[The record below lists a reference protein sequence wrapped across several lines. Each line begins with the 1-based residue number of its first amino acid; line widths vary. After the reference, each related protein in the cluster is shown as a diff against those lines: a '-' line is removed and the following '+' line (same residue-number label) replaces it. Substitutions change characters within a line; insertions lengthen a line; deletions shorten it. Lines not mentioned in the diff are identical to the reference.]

1 MTDPTDDA
9 PIPET
14 ADPGELTRALF
25 EGHEGEIFTVRGGDH
40 KTLELVLEEVEATR
54 QTDRRP
60 PGGGFHLTF
69 SGPLEPH
76 FQQGR
81 FILTLPDKREVAL
94 FIVNNGPMDGRMR
107 YQIILN

>member
-9 PIPET
+9 PIPKT
-14 ADPGELTRALF
+14 ADPGELTHDLF

-40 KTLELVLEEVEATR
+40 ETLELVLEAVEATR
-54 QTDRRP
+54 QTDWRP
-60 PGGGFHLTF
+60 RGGFLLVF

-94 FIVNNGPMDGRMR
+94 LIVNNGPMDGRMR